1 MAKGK
6 SNLQNTSTAYQPG
19 LAIRYIFEDTV
30 RRLHIILYRIS
41 CLPVF
46 IIAFFP
52 KATALPATTDQSSN
66 SNTSAV
72 TNGQS
77 SSHSNTSID
86 PDSIAAAKRLVDE
99 FVWREWSNVATS
111 IRTSP
116 NRLSCY
122 ENLSSVL
129 STIGSLAAASNS
141 AGCGALT
148 LLPTAGA
155 LIGSPTKEL
164 WVVYKLMP
172 LAGILSMLLSLGGSI
187 VPSNVSDYEL
197 NPATFSY
204 GGMIA
209 TEHEEPK
216 VEAPKVEAPKAE
228 EPQAKEAEDQ
238 RSGPPGAHA
247 FATKIKIRAGN
258 LQGGTKYGYVWCGI
272 VLQCLLIIVL
282 FFACWFTQ
290 SGAILLWWCQV
301 R

>member
-1 MAKGK
+1 MAKCK

-41 CLPVF
+41 CLPVS
-46 IIAFFP
+46 ILALIP

-66 SNTSAV
+66 SNTSAA
-72 TNGQS
+72 TDGQS
-77 SSHSNTSID
+77 FSHSNTSID

-99 FVWREWSNVATS
+99 FVWREWSNVASS
-111 IRTSP
+111 IRTRP
-116 NRLSCY
+116 TRLSCY
-122 ENLSSVL
+122 EKLNSVL
-129 STIGSLAAASNS
+129 SHIGSLAAASNS

-187 VPSNVSDYEL
+187 VPSNASDYEL

-216 VEAPKVEAPKAE
+216 VEEPKAE
-228 EPQAKEAEDQ
+228 EPKAKEIEDQ

-247 FATKIKIRAGN
+247 FATKIKKRAGN
-258 LQGGTKYGYVWCGI
+258 LRGGTKYGSVWCGI
-272 VLQCLLIIVL
+272 ILQFLLIIVL

>member
-6 SNLQNTSTAYQPG
+6 SNLQNTSTAYQPR
-19 LAIRYIFEDTV
+19 LAIRYIFGDAV
-30 RRLHIILYRIS
+30 RRLHNIICRIS

-46 IIAFFP
+46 IIALIP
-52 KATALPATTDQSSN
+52 KATAFPATTDQSSN

-72 TNGQS
+72 TEGQS
-77 SSHSNTSID
+77 SSYSNTSID
-86 PDSIAAAKRLVDE
+86 LDSIAGAKRLVDK

-111 IRTSP
+111 IRTGP
-116 NRLSCY
+116 TRLSCY
-122 ENLSSVL
+122 ANLDAVLSS
-129 STIGSLAAASNS
+129 IGPLAAASSS

-172 LAGILSMLLSLGGSI
+172 LAGVLSMLLSLGGSI
-187 VPSNVSDYEL
+187 VPSNASDYEL

-204 GGMIA
+204 GGLIA

-216 VEAPKVEAPKAE
+216 VEAPKAE
-228 EPQAKEAEDQ
+228 EPKAKEIEDQ
-238 RSGPPGAHA
+238 RSGRPSAHA
-247 FATKIKIRAGN
+247 FATKIKKRAGN
-258 LQGGTKYGYVWCGI
+258 FKGGTKYGYVWCGI

-282 FFACWFTQ
+282 FIACWFTQ